1 MKWHGVLMAG
11 ALASMVGVPTAV
23 QAQGFNPRQVQAQAP
38 GFNLKQ
44 GCNYAIG
51 FQENMAPGAGPGME
65 AGATVAAPSG
75 RSVAVY
81 RVLGSSADQQWY
93 RLRMVARAPQ
103 GGWYTPPGTPE
114 VWVNLAYATW
124 VQEVLR

>member
-1 MKWHGVLMAG
+1 MAG
-11 ALASMVGVPTAV
+11 ALGILAGASVPA
-23 QAQGFNPRQVQAQAP
+23 AAQAP
-38 GFNLKQ
+38 GFLLKP

-51 FQENMAPGAGPGME
+51 FQENMAPGVPP
-65 AGATVAAPSG
+65 AGAPAPAGHNVAT
-75 RSVAVY
+75 Y
-81 RVLGSSADQQWY
+81 RVMGTAGDQQWY

-114 VWVNLAYATW
+114 VWVNLTYAMW